1 MFDVLLEES
10 CCCKVKNEVNLNL
23 CLDGLVWSGRVEL
36 ERRLSLMIQLTTR
49 IKLASLEN

>member
-10 CCCKVKNEVNLNL
+10 CCCKVKNEVNL
-23 CLDGLVWSGRVEL
+23 CLDGLIWSGRVGL